1 MPHRD
6 YLGFRQALAAK
17 ATTCVA
23 EVQAILAEIE
33 AQSALNAYVR
43 VFADQALEAAAVEDT
58 RIAKGE
64 WRPLSGLV
72 LAMKDNISLA
82 GAPLTASSRI
92 LEGYVAPYTATA
104 LQRLLDA
111 GAIVIGMT
119 ACDEFAMGSS
129 NETSVYGPVHN
140 PVAPGRAP
148 GGSSGGSAAAVAA
161 GLCHAALGSDTG
173 GSIRQPAAFCGIVGL
188 KPTYG
193 KVSRYGLIAFGSSFD
208 QIGPMTPSVASAALL
223 LEVMAGAD
231 PLDGT
236 AAQQPVPAYS
246 AAVSQALPP
255 SKVGVLMPT
264 IENPG
269 LAPDMR
275 GAFDAVIDKLKAQ
288 GHTVVPVQFPL
299 LDHLVPTYYVLATA
313 EASSNLSRY
322 DGIRY
327 GYRAASATNLEEVY
341 VQSRTQGFG
350 KEVKRRIMLGTFVL
364 SSGYFDAY
372 YTQAQKVRQLI
383 AQHTAQLLS
392 EVDFLVSPTTPT
404 AAFALGS
411 HSNQDPVSMYL
422 ADIFTVHANL
432 SGQPAISI
440 PMQPDSQGLP
450 QGFHIMAGYHQEQP
464 LLQLAQQLLS

>member
-1 MPHRD
+1 
-6 YLGFRQALAAK
+6 
-17 ATTCVA
+17 
-23 EVQAILAEIE
+23 
-33 AQSALNAYVR
+33 
-43 VFADQALEAAAVEDT
+43 
-58 RIAKGE
+58 
-64 WRPLSGLV
+64 
-72 LAMKDNISLA
+72 
-82 GAPLTASSRI
+82 
-92 LEGYVAPYTATA
+92 
-104 LQRLLDA
+104 
-111 GAIVIGMT
+111 
-119 ACDEFAMGSS
+119 
-129 NETSVYGPVHN
+129 
-140 PVAPGRAP
+140 
-148 GGSSGGSAAAVAA
+148 
-161 GLCHAALGSDTG
+161 
-173 GSIRQPAAFCGIVGL
+173 
-188 KPTYG
+188 
-193 KVSRYGLIAFGSSFD
+193 
-208 QIGPMTPSVASAALL
+208 
-223 LEVMAGAD
+223 MAGAD

-236 AAQQPVPAYS
+236 AAQQPVPAY
-246 AAVSQALPP
+246 AIAVSQALPP
-255 SKVGVLMPT
+255 SKVGVLLPT

-269 LAPDMR
+269 LSPDMR
-275 GAFDAVIDKLKAQ
+275 VAFDAIIEKLKAQ

-383 AQHTAQLLS
+383 AQHTAQLLQ

-404 AAFALGS
+404 AAFGLGS
-411 HSNQDPVSMYL
+411 HSTQDPVSMYL